1 MNAGKAV
8 SAVMNGTAM
17 KAYCSRVKLGKTEFA
32 LACETIK
39 YKDIIDDLFERSNI
53 NAEILDVNQG
63 LLYVYCYER
72 LFGSVKI
79 QGGGAVKR
87 KLLEHEAELRRHLA
101 ELMAEKGAEEA
112 HMLLNRRFKEFTD
125 MPMYVRPNP
134 LKQNQWSSAK
144 DKVFS
149 LYPNSRLDEH
159 IPNLI
164 VVPPPARGLGE
175 LPEVKEGALIIQDKA
190 SCMPSQLLF
199 DEWKGG
205 DIIDACAAPGNKTS
219 HLAALVSSVQND
231 LKQIKITA
239 FDKSRDRW
247 ELLTARMK
255 QASADKIVTTC
266 NEDFLAVDLSQERF
280 SGVGAILVD
289 PSCSGSGVV
298 RSLDRVYERV
308 QTDRSSVGGNE
319 EMDRILRLKAFQIS
333 VVLKAMSFPS
343 VKVVVYSTCSINE
356 VYIVPVG
363 IYISANN
370 VLSICWSGRKRRCS
384 QRGAAGKSRS
394 CRSPRLAIS

>member
-8 SAVMNGTAM
+8 SAVLSGTAL
-17 KAYCSRVKLGKTEFA
+17 KAYCGRVKLGKTEFA
-32 LACETIK
+32 LACETLK
-39 YKDIIDDLFERSNI
+39 YKDIIDALFERSEI

-87 KLLEHEAELRRHLA
+87 KLLEHETELRRHLA
-101 ELMAEKGAEEA
+101 DLMSEKGVEEA
-112 HMLLNRRFKEFTD
+112 GMLVSRRFKEFAD
-125 MPMYVRPNP
+125 MPTYVRVNP
-134 LKQNQWSSAK
+134 LKKNQWSAAR
-144 DKVFS
+144 DKLISSF
-149 LYPNSRLDEH
+149 PNSRPDEH

-175 LPEVKEGALIIQDKA
+175 LAEVKEGVLIIQDKA

-219 HLAALVSSVQND
+219 HLAALVSTVQSKRNR
-231 LKQIKITA
+231 IKITA
-239 FDKSRDRW
+239 FDKSKDRW
-247 ELLTARMK
+247 ELLTSRMK
-255 QASADKIVTTC
+255 QASADKIVSTC
-266 NEDFLAVDLSQERF
+266 NEDFLAVDTNQDRF
-280 SGVGAILVD
+280 SGVGAVLVD

-308 QTDRSSVGGNE
+308 QTDRSSHGGNE
-319 EMDRILRLKAFQIS
+319 EMDRILRLKSFQIS

-356 VYIVPVG
+356 VFFMI
-363 IYISANN
+363 
-370 VLSICWSGRKRRCS
+370 
-384 QRGAAGKSRS
+384 
-394 CRSPRLAIS
+394 